1 MSDFALNK
9 KRMLPEGKIREI
21 IPFISLILVIVFFQ
35 IVTGGTLLSFRNL
48 KLILNQSFV
57 LMVGSVA
64 SSFIVA
70 QGDVDFSMG
79 SMVGITAV
87 CAAWVSQ
94 VCAPLAL
101 PAGMLIG
108 LFFGIINGVLYV
120 KCRIPSFVV
129 TLSMLMVLRGL
140 TVFISAGGS
149 VSVPF
154 SLYDWDNTGLKLFI
168 VIAVILSAIFA
179 FNYTKIGKWCKAIGS
194 GVTAAYQSGVPV
206 NKMRIFGYALSAAMC
221 GLCGFFN
228 MVRAGSAATNTG
240 NFFETDVLIAL
251 VLGGMPLSGGSTSK
265 IRCAVIGSLTLA
277 ILVNGFAC
285 WSINEKLQQGIKG
298 VIFLIAVWLTFD
310 KKNTQ
315 LIK

>member
-1 MSDFALNK
+1 MQEEVKTRKNLLEGLN
-9 KRMLPEGKIREI
+9 IREL
-21 IPFISLILVIVFFQ
+21 IPFVSLLLVILFFQ
-35 IVTGGTLLSFRNL
+35 IITDGTLLSFRNL

-57 LMVGSVA
+57 LIIGTVSC
-64 SSFIVA
+64 SFIVA

-87 CAAWVSQ
+87 CAAWISQ
-94 VCAPLAL
+94 VNTMLAL
-101 PAGMLIG
+101 PAAMLIG
-108 LFFGIINGVLYV
+108 LFFGVVNGVLFV
-120 KCRIPSFVV
+120 KFRIPSFVV
-129 TLSMLMVLRGL
+129 TLSMLLILRGL
-140 TVFISAGGS
+140 TIFISGGGS

-154 SLYDWDNTGLKLFI
+154 SLYALDNSALKF
-168 VIAVILSAIFA
+168 VVVILIVGAAAFA
-179 FNYTKIGKWCKAIGS
+179 FQYTKAGKWSRAIGS

-206 NKMRIFGYALSAAMC
+206 NKMRIAGYGLSAMMC

-251 VLGGMPLSGGSTSK
+251 VLGGMPLSGGSASK

-285 WSINEKLQQGIKG
+285 WNINEKLQQGIKG
-298 VIFLIAVWLTFD
+298 IIFLVAVWLTFD

>member
-1 MSDFALNK
+1 MSETIK
-9 KRMLPEGKIREI
+9 KKKLSAAGMREF
-21 IPFISLILVIVFFQ
+21 IPFVSLLLVIFFFQ
-35 IVTGGTLLSFRNL
+35 IVTRGTLLSLRNM

-57 LMVGSVA
+57 LMIGTISC
-64 SSFIVA
+64 SFIVA

-87 CAAWVSQ
+87 CAAWISQ
-94 VCAPLAL
+94 VCMPLAL
-101 PAGMLIG
+101 PAAMLIG
-108 LFFGIINGVLYV
+108 LFFGMINGVLYV
-120 KCRIPSFVV
+120 KCKIPSFVV
-129 TLSMLMVLRGL
+129 TLSMLLILRGL
-140 TVFISAGGS
+140 TIFISGGGS

-154 SLYDWDNTGLKLFI
+154 GLYAWDNSALKFI
-168 VIAVILSAIFA
+168 LVLLVGGIAVFA
-179 FNYTKIGKWCKAIGS
+179 FNATKAGKWCRAIGS

-206 NKMRIFGYALSAAMC
+206 NKMRIFGYGISAMMC

-251 VLGGMPLSGGSTSK
+251 VLGGMPLSGGSASR

-285 WSINEKLQQGIKG
+285 WNINEKLQQGIKG
-298 VIFLIAVWLTFD
+298 ILFLAAVWLTFD